1 MNKWVFGLISVLIL
15 AVIPG
20 LSRAEAQPC
29 RTVTVVAGT
38 SSGDRAVAISGV
50 IETLR
55 AAGFQV
61 TTPEAQRSIAQ
72 LQGRGNRVPLYT
84 TCRYLFVKVVNIRE
98 ERGTAL
104 DLAIPIRVSR
114 STRIGNRIIRY
125 PVRTYVRG
133 QGQVRVLSLT
143 MTLSLWTGASL
154 LEREATLTGTASF
167 LDVRVRSRSIGAN
180 IRNMT
185 PRQQTVGNLARAITV
200 AFLNPDSL

>member
-1 MNKWVFGLISVLIL
+1 LNKWVFGLISVLIL

-114 STRIGNRIIRY
+114 STRIGMRFWANSIAEQLEKRVALRRVMKGSLDQIMEAGALGAKIVVAGRIGEGSAISLFLFPALLVVIILLLRY
-125 PVRTYVRG
+125 LR
-133 QGQVRVLSLT
+133 
-143 MTLSLWTGASL
+143 
-154 LEREATLTGTASF
+154 RE
-167 LDVRVRSRSIGAN
+167 
-180 IRNMT
+180 
-185 PRQQTVGNLARAITV
+185 
-200 AFLNPDSL
+200 